1 LETGLRSISVALTS
15 RRGKAI
21 GAINVS
27 AHSHRTT
34 RNEMRERFLPRLRDI
49 AGQIALTVD

>member
-1 LETGLRSISVALTS
+1 MRSISVALTS
-15 RRGKAI
+15 RRGRPI

-27 AHSHRTT
+27 AHSNRTT

-49 AGQIALTVD
+49 AQQVALLTE